1 MILGLTYY
9 EICIDFL
16 VYSFMGWVLEVV
28 FHAAKLGK
36 IVNRGFLNG
45 PVCPVYGFGMV
56 GLLMLLQSIS
66 STDAVEDTNVFAL
79 FFICMFFGSAVE
91 LLAGWLLDVIFH
103 MRWWDYSDQPFNIHG
118 YICLRFS
125 LLWGVGG
132 VVVIGMLYPMLS
144 NITTAKI
151 PQKYGWIVMLLLYI
165 VYFVDFIVTVAT
177 IMGLN
182 RKLKEIDRMQKLL
195 HKVSDNMTEYIG
207 TTAYKA
213 GEQIGEG
220 AVQASLAKEEILD
233 KARTAKAEATMRK
246 IDMETNI
253 IEGRK
258 NLQEKYAAYSEK
270 ISNLQQQL
278 RMQSKQKTSGVHRIL
293 RAFPDLK
300 SEISSDAI
308 SKLRSEMEKK
318 DESTSNTVQTEQK

>member
-16 VYSFMGWVLEVV
+16 VYSFLGWVLEVV

-56 GLLMLLQSIS
+56 GLLMLLR
-66 STDAVEDTNVFAL
+66 STSPADAIEDTNVFVL
-79 FFICMFFGSAVE
+79 FFICMLFGSAVE

-103 MRWWDYSDQPFNIHG
+103 MRWWDYSDEPFNLHG

-125 LLWGVGG
+125 LLWGLGG
-132 VVVIGMLYPMLS
+132 IVVIGMLYPMLS

-165 VYFVDFIVTVAT
+165 VYFVDFIVTVAS
-177 IMGLN
+177 ILGLN
-182 RKLKEIDRMQKLL
+182 KKLKEIDRLQKMLR
-195 HKVSDNMTEYIG
+195 KVSDNMTERIG

-220 AVQASLAKEEILD
+220 AVQASLAMDNVRD
-233 KARTAKAEATMRK
+233 KAYAAKTNATIRK
-246 IDMETNI
+246 INMETGI

-258 NLQEKYAAYSEK
+258 NLHEKYSAAVKKLDE
-270 ISNLQQQL
+270 LQQQL
-278 RMQSKQKTSGVHRIL
+278 KAQSKQKPD
-293 RAFPDLK
+293 FPVD
-300 SEISSDAI
+300 
-308 SKLRSEMEKK
+308 K
-318 DESTSNTVQTEQK
+318 DVQ

>member
-16 VYSFMGWVLEVV
+16 VYSFLGWVLEVV

-56 GLLMLLQSIS
+56 GLLLLLQSFS
-66 STDAVEDTNVFAL
+66 STDAVEDTIVFAL

-165 VYFVDFIVTVAT
+165 VYFVDFIVTVAS
-177 IMGLN
+177 ILGLN
-182 RKLKEIDRMQKLL
+182 KKLKEIDRLQKMLR
-195 HKVSDNMTEYIG
+195 KVSDNMTERIG

-220 AVQASLAKEEILD
+220 AVQASLAMDNVRD
-233 KARTAKAEATMRK
+233 KAYAAKTNATIRK
-246 IDMETNI
+246 INMETGI

-258 NLQEKYAAYSEK
+258 NLHEKYSAAVKKLDE
-270 ISNLQQQL
+270 LQQQL
-278 RMQSKQKTSGVHRIL
+278 KAQSKQKPD
-293 RAFPDLK
+293 FPVD
-300 SEISSDAI
+300 
-308 SKLRSEMEKK
+308 K
-318 DESTSNTVQTEQK
+318 DVQ

>member
-16 VYSFMGWVLEVV
+16 VYSFLGWVLEVV

-79 FFICMFFGSAVE
+79 FFICLFFGSAVE
-91 LLAGWLLDVIFH
+91 LLTGWLLDVIFH

-165 VYFVDFIVTVAT
+165 VYFVDFIVTVAS
-177 IMGLN
+177 ILGLN
-182 RKLKEIDRMQKLL
+182 KKLKEIDRLQKMLR
-195 HKVSDNMTEYIG
+195 KVSDNMTERIG

-220 AVQASLAKEEILD
+220 AVQASLAMDNVRD
-233 KARTAKAEATMRK
+233 KAYAAKTNATIRK
-246 IDMETNI
+246 INMETGI

-258 NLQEKYAAYSEK
+258 NLHEKYSAAVKKLDE
-270 ISNLQQQL
+270 LQQQL
-278 RMQSKQKTSGVHRIL
+278 KAQSKQKPD
-293 RAFPDLK
+293 FPVD
-300 SEISSDAI
+300 
-308 SKLRSEMEKK
+308 K
-318 DESTSNTVQTEQK
+318 DVQ

>member
-16 VYSFMGWVLEVV
+16 VYSFLGWVLEVV

-165 VYFVDFIVTVAT
+165 VYFVDFIVTVAS
-177 IMGLN
+177 ILGLN
-182 RKLKEIDRMQKLL
+182 KKLKEIDRLQKMLR
-195 HKVSDNMTEYIG
+195 KVSDNMTERIG

-220 AVQASLAKEEILD
+220 AVQASLAMDNVRD
-233 KARTAKAEATMRK
+233 KAYAAKTNATIRK
-246 IDMETNI
+246 INMETGI

-258 NLQEKYAAYSEK
+258 NLHEKYSAAVKKLDE
-270 ISNLQQQL
+270 LQQQL
-278 RMQSKQKTSGVHRIL
+278 KAQSKQKPD
-293 RAFPDLK
+293 FPVD
-300 SEISSDAI
+300 
-308 SKLRSEMEKK
+308 K
-318 DESTSNTVQTEQK
+318 DVQ

>member
-9 EICIDFL
+9 EICMDFL
-16 VYSFMGWVLEVV
+16 VYSFLGWVLEVV
-28 FHAAKLGK
+28 FHASKLGK

-66 STDAVEDTNVFAL
+66 SADTVEDTNVFVL
-79 FFICMFFGSAVE
+79 FFICMLFGSAVE

-103 MRWWDYSDQPFNIHG
+103 MRWWDYSDEPFNLHG

-132 VVVIGMLYPMLS
+132 IVVIGMLYPMLS

-151 PQKYGWIVMLLLYI
+151 PQKYGWIIMLLLYI
-165 VYFVDFIVTVAT
+165 VYFVDFIVTVAS
-177 IMGLN
+177 ILGLN
-182 RKLKEIDRMQKLL
+182 KKLKEIDRLQKMLR
-195 HKVSDNMTEYIG
+195 KVSDNMTERIG

-220 AVQASLAKEEILD
+220 AVQASLAMDNVRD
-233 KARTAKAEATMRK
+233 KAYAAKTNATIRK
-246 IDMETNI
+246 INMETGI

-258 NLQEKYAAYSEK
+258 NLHEKYSAAVKKLDE
-270 ISNLQQQL
+270 LQQQL
-278 RMQSKQKTSGVHRIL
+278 KAQSKQKPD
-293 RAFPDLK
+293 FPVD
-300 SEISSDAI
+300 
-308 SKLRSEMEKK
+308 K
-318 DESTSNTVQTEQK
+318 DVQ

>member
-16 VYSFMGWVLEVV
+16 VYSFLGWVLEVV

-56 GLLMLLQSIS
+56 GLLMLLR
-66 STDAVEDTNVFAL
+66 STSPADAIEDTNVFVL
-79 FFICMFFGSAVE
+79 FFICMLFGSAVE

-103 MRWWDYSDQPFNIHG
+103 MRWWDYSDEPFNLHG

-132 VVVIGMLYPMLS
+132 IVVIGMLYPMLS

-151 PQKYGWIVMLLLYI
+151 PQKYGWIIMLLLYI
-165 VYFVDFIVTVAT
+165 VYFVDFIVTVAS
-177 IMGLN
+177 ILGLN
-182 RKLKEIDRMQKLL
+182 KKLKEIDRLQKMLR
-195 HKVSDNMTEYIG
+195 KVSDNMTERIG
-207 TTAYKA
+207 KTAYKA

-220 AVQASLAKEEILD
+220 AVQASLAMDNVRD
-233 KARTAKAEATMRK
+233 KAYAAKTNATIRK
-246 IDMETNI
+246 INMETGI
-253 IEGRK
+253 IEGRR
-258 NLQEKYAAYSEK
+258 NLHEKYAAAVK
-270 ISNLQQQL
+270 KLDDLQQQL
-278 RMQSKQKTSGVHRIL
+278 KAQSKQKPD
-293 RAFPDLK
+293 FPVD
-300 SEISSDAI
+300 
-308 SKLRSEMEKK
+308 K
-318 DESTSNTVQTEQK
+318 DVQ

>member
-9 EICIDFL
+9 EICMDFL
-16 VYSFMGWVLEVV
+16 VYSFLGWVLEVV
-28 FHAAKLGK
+28 FHASKLGK

-66 STDAVEDTNVFAL
+66 SADTVEDTNVFVL
-79 FFICMFFGSAVE
+79 FFICMLFGSAVE

-103 MRWWDYSDQPFNIHG
+103 MRWWDYSDEPFNLHG

-132 VVVIGMLYPMLS
+132 IVVIGMLYPMLS

-151 PQKYGWIVMLLLYI
+151 PQKYGWIIMLLLYI
-165 VYFVDFIVTVAT
+165 VYFVDFIVTVAS
-177 IMGLN
+177 ILGLN
-182 RKLKEIDRMQKLL
+182 KKLKEIDRLQKMLR
-195 HKVSDNMTEYIG
+195 KVSDNMTERIG

-220 AVQASLAKEEILD
+220 AVQASLAMDNVRD
-233 KARTAKAEATMRK
+233 KAYAAKTNATIRK
-246 IDMETNI
+246 INMETGI

-258 NLQEKYAAYSEK
+258 NLHEKYSAAVK
-270 ISNLQQQL
+270 KLDDLQQQL
-278 RMQSKQKTSGVHRIL
+278 KAQSKQKPD
-293 RAFPDLK
+293 FPVD
-300 SEISSDAI
+300 
-308 SKLRSEMEKK
+308 K
-318 DESTSNTVQTEQK
+318 DVQ